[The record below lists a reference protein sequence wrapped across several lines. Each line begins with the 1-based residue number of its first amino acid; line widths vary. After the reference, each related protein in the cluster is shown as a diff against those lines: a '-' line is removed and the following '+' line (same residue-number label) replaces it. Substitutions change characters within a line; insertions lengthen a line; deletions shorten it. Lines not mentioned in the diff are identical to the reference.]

1 MAFYETPRFPTAISF
16 GSSGGPGYSTDVVV
30 LNSGAESRNQN
41 WSQARLKFD
50 LAPAVKTQAL
60 LDTLIAY
67 FRIMKGRTHGFR
79 FQDPFDYTVPGGASS
94 GVFIAIGSDRY
105 QMYVRYTNAAGTEDR
120 LISKPVASTIIVKD
134 PAGTTRTLTTDYTL
148 DSMTGI
154 ATAVLAGSP
163 SLVLATWTGQFDVP
177 VRFDTD
183 ELRLSL
189 RNKAVYDWGPI
200 PVIEIRV

>member
-16 GSSGGPGYSTDVVV
+16 GSVGGPGYSTDVVV
-30 LNSGAESRNQN
+30 LNGGAESRNQN
-41 WSQARLKFD
+41 WSQARMRWD

-60 LDTLIAY
+60 LDALVAY

-79 FQDPFDYTVPGGASS
+79 FQDPFDYQVPGGSSS
-94 GVFIAIGSDRY
+94 GVFTAVGADRY

-120 LISKPVASTIIVKD
+120 LISKPVASTIVVKD
-134 PAGTTRTLTTDYTL
+134 PSGNTRTLTTDYTL
-148 DSMTGI
+148 DSTTGI

-183 ELRLSL
+183 QLHVRLV
-189 RNKAVYDWGPI
+189 NKNVYDWGSI
-200 PVIEIRV
+200 PVVEIRV